1 MRKVFL
7 TLTFLVLFVTVGVA
21 QERAIYLTADIPAKK
36 NVDGG
41 NNVTVG
47 GEVFLPLLNG
57 HVVVKSNLG
66 FKDTL
71 QLLLTP
77 TAENPLASAT
87 FGDQIVL
94 DGVARIY
101 LQNGEVKNRFFVEG
115 GIGTSFFLNANGQLG
130 NGVQIPLDGITVNQ
144 AKSALGFNFNNVV
157 VPRFEFNTQDF
168 TGTQFFGREYK
179 GEVEIFVKLGDN
191 FRMKFKPYVARK
203 SQPVTLTEY
212 GVSIGLGRIF

>member
-1 MRKVFL
+1 MRKL
-7 TLTFLVLFVTVGVA
+7 LLTFTIVITLAVVAFA
-21 QERAIYLTADIPAKK
+21 QERAVYLTADIPAKK

-71 QLLLTP
+71 QILLTP
-77 TAENPLASAT
+77 TDQNPLASAT
-87 FGDQIVL
+87 FGDQIIL

-101 LQNGEVKNRFFVEG
+101 LQNAEVKSRFFFEG

-144 AKSALGFNFNNVV
+144 AKSALGFNFGDKVI
-157 VPRFEFNTQDF
+157 PRFEFNTQDF

-212 GVSIGLGRIF
+212 GVSIGLGRKF